1 MVAPTITPLLRKPD
15 NAFEWLFAMLV
26 WFAALAIPIALL
38 VLLWPAIMVAGM
50 FGVFVFC
57 LTLAAG
63 FVIAAVF
70 LWLFA
75 PLAFLAAALLT
86 GLFSTARC
94 LWR

>member
-1 MVAPTITPLLRKPD
+1 MTTPATALLSRKPD
-15 NAFEWLFAMLV
+15 NAFEWLFAMFV
-26 WFAALAIPIALL
+26 WFAALAIPVALL
-38 VLLWPAIMVAGM
+38 VLLWPAILVAGM

-57 LTLAAG
+57 LTLTAG

-86 GLFSTARC
+86 GLFSTARS